1 MKSIKKL
8 MLLSGILLSVSAF
21 SFTFQDYKFQS
32 PAVLTTIQEND
43 KFVVNSSNEKINKK
57 INDRI
62 AKEIKLITKEN
73 TNTYVK
79 VITNNSKFLSIILE
93 NKDSKEVLKY
103 KGLVFEVETGNLLN
117 LSDILAPSYDSA
129 LKNLL
134 NDRIAQFGVPPV
146 KNFKEFNSVRSFY
159 LEDEALVL
167 IFDKGRATDD
177 FDGHLF
183 IPLFLQTIAE
193 VLK

>member
-21 SFTFQDYKFQS
+21 SFTFQGYKFQS
-32 PAVLTTIQEND
+32 PAVLTTIQENNN
-43 KFVVNSSNEKINKK
+43 FIVNSSNEKISKK
-57 INDRI
+57 INDKI
-62 AKEIKLITKEN
+62 SKEIRNITKEN
-73 TNTYVK
+73 TNTSVK
-79 VITNNSKFLSIILE
+79 VITNNSKFLSILLE

-103 KGLVFEVETGNLLN
+103 KGLVFDAETGNLLSLN
-117 LSDILAPSYDSA
+117 DILASGYGEA

-134 NDRIAQFGVPPV
+134 NDRIAQFGVTPV
-146 KNFKEFNSVRSFY
+146 KNFKGFNSVSSFY

-183 IPLFLQTIAE
+183 IPLFLQTIAD

>member
-21 SFTFQDYKFQS
+21 SFTFQGYKFQS
-32 PAVLTTIQEND
+32 PAVLTTIQENNN
-43 KFVVNSSNEKINKK
+43 FIVNSSNEKISKK
-57 INDRI
+57 INDKI
-62 AKEIKLITKEN
+62 SKEIRNITKEN
-73 TNTYVK
+73 TNTSVK
-79 VITNNSKFLSIILE
+79 VITNNSKFLSILLE

-103 KGLVFEVETGNLLN
+103 KGLVFDVETGNLLSLN
-117 LSDILAPSYDSA
+117 DILASGYGEA

-134 NDRIAQFGVPPV
+134 NDRIAQFGVTPI
-146 KNFKEFNSVRSFY
+146 KNFKGFNSVSSFY

-193 VLK
+193 ILK

>member
-21 SFTFQDYKFQS
+21 SFTFQGYKFQS
-32 PAVLTTIQEND
+32 PAVLTTIQENNN
-43 KFVVNSSNEKINKK
+43 FIVNSSNEKISKK
-57 INDRI
+57 INDKI
-62 AKEIKLITKEN
+62 SKEIRNITKEN
-73 TNTYVK
+73 TNTSVK
-79 VITNNSKFLSIILE
+79 VITNNSKFLSILLE
-93 NKDSKEVLKY
+93 NEDSKEVLKY
-103 KGLVFEVETGNLLN
+103 KGLVFDVETGNLLSLN
-117 LSDILAPSYDSA
+117 DILASGYGEA

-134 NDRIAQFGVPPV
+134 NDRIAQFGVTPV
-146 KNFKEFNSVRSFY
+146 KNFKGFNSVSSFY

-193 VLK
+193 ILK

>member
-134 NDRIAQFGVPPV
+134 NDRIAQFGVTPV
-146 KNFKEFNSVRSFY
+146 KNFKEFNSVSSFY

-177 FDGHLF
+177 FVYSF
-183 IPLFLQTIAE
+183 ISTNNC
-193 VLK
+193 

>member
-21 SFTFQDYKFQS
+21 SFTFQGYKFQS
-32 PAVLTTIQEND
+32 PAVLTTIQENNN
-43 KFVVNSSNEKINKK
+43 FIVNSSNEKISKK
-57 INDRI
+57 INDKI
-62 AKEIKLITKEN
+62 SKEIRNITKEN
-73 TNTYVK
+73 TNTSIK
-79 VITNNSKFLSIILE
+79 VITNNSKFLSILLE

-103 KGLVFEVETGNLLN
+103 KGLVFDVETGNLLSLN
-117 LSDILAPSYDSA
+117 DILASGYGEA

-134 NDRIAQFGVPPV
+134 NDRIAQFGVTPV
-146 KNFKEFNSVRSFY
+146 KNFKGFNSVSSFY

-193 VLK
+193 ILK

>member
-21 SFTFQDYKFQS
+21 SFTFQGYKFQS
-32 PAVLTTIQEND
+32 PAVLTTIQENNN
-43 KFVVNSSNEKINKK
+43 FIVNSSNEKISKK
-57 INDRI
+57 INDKI
-62 AKEIKLITKEN
+62 SKEIKNITKEN
-73 TNTYVK
+73 TNTSVK
-79 VITNNSKFLSIILE
+79 VITNNSKFLSILLE

-103 KGLVFEVETGNLLN
+103 KGLVFDVETGNLLSLN
-117 LSDILAPSYDSA
+117 DILASGYGEA

-134 NDRIAQFGVPPV
+134 NDRIAQFGVTPV
-146 KNFKEFNSVRSFY
+146 KNFKGFNSVSSFY

-193 VLK
+193 ILK

>member
-43 KFVVNSSNEKINKK
+43 KF
-57 INDRI
+57 NDRI

-134 NDRIAQFGVPPV
+134 NDRIAQFGVTPV
-146 KNFKEFNSVRSFY
+146 KNFKEFNSVSSFY

>member
-43 KFVVNSSNEKINKK
+43 KFVVNSS
-57 INDRI
+57 NDRI

-146 KNFKEFNSVRSFY
+146 KNFTEFNSVSSFY

>member
-21 SFTFQDYKFQS
+21 SFTFQGYKFQS
-32 PAVLTTIQEND
+32 PAVLTTIQENNN
-43 KFVVNSSNEKINKK
+43 FIVNSSNEKISKK
-57 INDRI
+57 INDKI
-62 AKEIKLITKEN
+62 SKEIRNITKEK

-79 VITNNSKFLSIILE
+79 DITNNSKFLSILLE

-103 KGLVFEVETGNLLN
+103 KGLVFDVETGNLLSLN
-117 LSDILAPSYDSA
+117 DILASGYGEA

-134 NDRIAQFGVPPV
+134 NDRIAQFGITPV
-146 KNFKEFNSVRSFY
+146 KNFKGFNSVSSFY

-193 VLK
+193 ILK

>member
-1 MKSIKKL
+1 

-93 NKDSKEVLKY
+93 NKDAKEVLKY

-117 LSDILAPSYDSA
+117 LSDILAPGYDSA

-134 NDRIAQFGVPPV
+134 NDRIAQFGVTPV
-146 KNFKEFNSVRSFY
+146 KNFKEFNSVSSFY

>member
-21 SFTFQDYKFQS
+21 SFTFQNYKFQS
-32 PAVLTTIQEND
+32 PAVLIAIEENNT
-43 KFVVNSSNEKINKK
+43 FMVNSSNEKVSKK
-57 INDRI
+57 INEKI
-62 AKEIKLITKEN
+62 EKEIKNITKED
-73 TNTYVK
+73 TTTSVK
-79 VITNNSKFLSIILE
+79 LITNNSKFLSIVLE
-93 NKDSKEVLKY
+93 NKNSNEVLKY
-103 KGLVFEVETGNLLN
+103 KGLVFDTETGNLLTLN
-117 LSDILAPSYDSA
+117 DILASGYGEA

-134 NDRIAQFGVPPV
+134 NDRISQFGVKPS
-146 KNFKEFNSVRSFY
+146 KKFNGFNSVSSFY
-159 LEDEALVL
+159 LEDEVLVL

-183 IPLFLQTIAE
+183 VPFLLQTIAE

>member
-21 SFTFQDYKFQS
+21 SFTFQGYKFQS
-32 PAVLTTIQEND
+32 PAVLTTIQENNN
-43 KFVVNSSNEKINKK
+43 FIVNSSNEKISKK
-57 INDRI
+57 INDKI
-62 AKEIKLITKEN
+62 SKEIRNITKEN
-73 TNTYVK
+73 TNTSVK
-79 VITNNSKFLSIILE
+79 VITNNSKFLSILLE

-103 KGLVFEVETGNLLN
+103 KGLVFDAETGNLLSLN
-117 LSDILAPSYDSA
+117 DILASGYGEA

-134 NDRIAQFGVPPV
+134 NDRIAQFGVTPV
-146 KNFKEFNSVRSFY
+146 KNFKGFNSVSSFY

-193 VLK
+193 ILK

>member
-21 SFTFQDYKFQS
+21 SFTFQGYKFQS
-32 PAVLTTIQEND
+32 PAVLTTIQENNN
-43 KFVVNSSNEKINKK
+43 FIVNSSNEKISKK
-57 INDRI
+57 INDKI
-62 AKEIKLITKEN
+62 SKEIRNITKEN
-73 TNTYVK
+73 TNTSVK
-79 VITNNSKFLSIILE
+79 VITNNSKFLSILLE
-93 NKDSKEVLKY
+93 NKDSKEVIKY
-103 KGLVFEVETGNLLN
+103 KGLVFDVETGNLLSLN
-117 LSDILAPSYDSA
+117 DILASGYGEA

-134 NDRIAQFGVPPV
+134 NDRIAQFGVTPV
-146 KNFKEFNSVRSFY
+146 KNFKGFNSVSSFY

-183 IPLFLQTIAE
+183 IPLFLQKIAE
-193 VLK
+193 ILK

>member
-21 SFTFQDYKFQS
+21 SFTFQGYKFQS
-32 PAVLTTIQEND
+32 PAVLTTIQENNN
-43 KFVVNSSNEKINKK
+43 FIVNSSNEKISKK
-57 INDRI
+57 INDKI
-62 AKEIKLITKEN
+62 SKEIRNITKEN
-73 TNTYVK
+73 TNTSVK
-79 VITNNSKFLSIILE
+79 VITNNSKFLSILLE

-103 KGLVFEVETGNLLN
+103 KGLVFDVETGNLLSLN
-117 LSDILAPSYDSA
+117 DILASGYGEA

-134 NDRIAQFGVPPV
+134 NDRIAQFGVTPV
-146 KNFKEFNSVRSFY
+146 KNFKGFNSVSSFY

-193 VLK
+193 ILK

>member
-21 SFTFQDYKFQS
+21 SFTFQGYKFQS
-32 PAVLTTIQEND
+32 PAVLTIIQENNN
-43 KFVVNSSNEKINKK
+43 FIVNSSNEKISKK
-57 INDRI
+57 INDKI
-62 AKEIKLITKEN
+62 SKEIRNITKEN
-73 TNTYVK
+73 TNTSVK
-79 VITNNSKFLSIILE
+79 VITNNSKFLSILLE

-103 KGLVFEVETGNLLN
+103 KGLVFDVETGNLLSLN
-117 LSDILAPSYDSA
+117 DILASGYGEA

-134 NDRIAQFGVPPV
+134 NDRIAQFGVTPV
-146 KNFKEFNSVRSFY
+146 KNFKGFNSVSSFY

-193 VLK
+193 ILK